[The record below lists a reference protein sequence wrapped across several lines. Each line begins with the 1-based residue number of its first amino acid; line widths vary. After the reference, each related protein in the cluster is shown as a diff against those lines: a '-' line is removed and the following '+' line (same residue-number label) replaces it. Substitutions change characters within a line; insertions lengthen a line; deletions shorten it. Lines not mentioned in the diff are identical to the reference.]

1 MPSNGNPLRILIVT
15 QFYYP
20 DVTACAFR
28 MHETAQLLSKMGC
41 DVSVVAG
48 IPHKGT
54 VGNAPIDDGNVKVT
68 RVEMVKYTGG
78 GKWNYILHYLS
89 FMWNAIKAGSAIE
102 GNFDVVWASSP
113 PLFTGIAGWVIA
125 RKKAARFCLDIRD
138 IWPES
143 AVVAGQLS
151 VESPMF
157 KAAKIIEKWLYGA
170 AQKITCVSKPMAAYI
185 EGICKKKP
193 EIIYNSVPSSMVAE
207 NVVAPEAN
215 PNPLTILYVGNLGRV
230 QNLPLIADA
239 AKLLQDKGEKRILFK
254 LVGDGAMR
262 EEFEKTVKEKHL
274 DNIEIAG
281 LVAKDEAMNM
291 IRNSHALM
299 LHLKDDGIMDKTIPS
314 KLFDYMAAGRP
325 ILYGLKGEA
334 CEILGT
340 DQGNL
345 YYDPAKPAQLVAK
358 AEELLANYNELAS
371 KAAQNHKKLKDDFLR
386 DKMAEKLLN
395 FLK

>member
-1 MPSNGNPLRILIVT
+1 
-15 QFYYP
+15 
-20 DVTACAFR
+20 
-28 MHETAQLLSKMGC
+28 
-41 DVSVVAG
+41 
-48 IPHKGT
+48 
-54 VGNAPIDDGNVKVT
+54 
-68 RVEMVKYTGG
+68 
-78 GKWNYILHYLS
+78 
-89 FMWNAIKAGSAIE
+89 
-102 GNFDVVWASSP
+102 
-113 PLFTGIAGWVIA
+113 
-125 RKKAARFCLDIRD
+125 
-138 IWPES
+138 
-143 AVVAGQLS
+143 
-151 VESPMF
+151 
-157 KAAKIIEKWLYGA
+157 
-170 AQKITCVSKPMAAYI
+170 
-185 EGICKKKP
+185 
-193 EIIYNSVPSSMVAE
+193 MVAE
-207 NVVAPEAN
+207 DVVAPETN

-239 AKLLQDKGEKRILFK
+239 AKLLQDKGDKRIRFK

-262 EEFEKTVKEKHL
+262 EEFEKTVKEKQL
-274 DNIEIAG
+274 DNVEIVG

-345 YYDPAKPAQLVAK
+345 YYDPAEPAQLVAKAEDKLLINCFGAFSIKRAKDSEPLRFRTSK

-371 KAAQNHKKLKDDFLR
+371 KAVQNHKKLKDNFLR